1 MGCEAEGVVVMGAR
15 KRRGI
20 DWDDRAEVRLR
31 KLLEKHK
38 MERDRLVWESG
49 EGVVMAIEE
58 LEARVGEL
66 EARVLRMEEK
76 LT

>member
-1 MGCEAEGVVVMGAR
+1 MGAR

-38 MERDRLVWESG
+38 RERDRLVGESG
-49 EGVVMAIEE
+49 EGVVRAIEE

-66 EARVLRMEEK
+66 EARVSRMEE
-76 LT
+76 